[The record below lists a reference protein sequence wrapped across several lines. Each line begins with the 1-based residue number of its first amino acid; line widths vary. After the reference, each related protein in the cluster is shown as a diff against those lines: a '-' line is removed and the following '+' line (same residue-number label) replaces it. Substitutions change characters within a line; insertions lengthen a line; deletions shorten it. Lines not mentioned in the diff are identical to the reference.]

1 MKYPLRIKLFTAII
15 AGFLFTVCL
24 MSSAFASVLLFEGKN
39 PALFSGA
46 NPAGFSPLMSSV
58 LRPTDPDS
66 TSLAEMSS
74 PAALIQRAVASQ
86 ISTEI
91 NNQIFDTANPSGSYD
106 LGDGNLISFIREGGN
121 VIITITSPTTG
132 VTVITL
138 PDI

>member
-1 MKYPLRIKLFTAII
+1 MKHLLRIKTFTAFMV
-15 AGFLFTVCL
+15 GFLFVICF
-24 MSSAFASVLLFEGKN
+24 MPAAFASTLLFEGKN

-46 NPAGFSPLMSSV
+46 NPAGFSVIMNSV
-58 LRPTDPDS
+58 LRPSDPSSD
-66 TSLAEMSS
+66 SLAELSS

-91 NNQIFDTANPSGSYD
+91 NNQIFDTDNPSGSYD
-106 LGDGNLISFIREGGN
+106 LGDGNLISFVRGGGN
-121 VIITITSPTTG
+121 VVITITSPTTG

>member
-1 MKYPLRIKLFTAII
+1 MKHLLRIKTFAVIM
-15 AGFLFTVCL
+15 AGFLFTVCIVPA
-24 MSSAFASVLLFEGKN
+24 AFASTLLFEGKN

-46 NPAGFSPLMSSV
+46 NPAGYSILMDSV
-58 LRPTDPDS
+58 LRPSDPSSD
-66 TSLAEMSS
+66 SLAELSS